1 MKTDKYGGKK
11 VKKSK
16 VKKSKKQAN
25 SNFNDNQEKSS
36 RNLIADTSVKQ
47 SFIMSPANVMI
58 PNFAPD
64 MISMSSDSAENED
77 RSNEDVTVTQTTM
90 YQFGASPNSNQNF
103 VAPIY
108 IRDSEN
114 GSGQRT
120 DERIAGVSVSNFNQS
135 ATSITPVVKNVKV
148 QNPDGTF
155 TKGKLYTQSYKHLP

>member
-1 MKTDKYGGKK
+1 
-11 VKKSK
+11 
-16 VKKSKKQAN
+16 
-25 SNFNDNQEKSS
+25 
-36 RNLIADTSVKQ
+36 
-47 SFIMSPANVMI
+47 
-58 PNFAPD
+58 
-64 MISMSSDSAENED
+64 MSSDSAENEAG
-77 RSNEDVTVTQTTM
+77 SNEDVTVTQTTM

-108 IRDSEN
+108 IRDSED

-120 DERIAGVSVSNFNQS
+120 DERIAGVNVSNFNQS